1 MEKKDFDDILFS
13 EQIEFK
19 KKDVKYEEGG
29 ELRHVLVEF
38 SRAPFDILIAK
49 MKDKISTE
57 QTESKPDKLYI
68 RYVDT
73 GDSWEL
79 GYIKMDLK
87 YWKYI
92 EDIFYN
98 YKPSFYLIKGET
110 LKRLEKGDLLKDEK
124 FFGGDLDV
132 YIE

>member
-1 MEKKDFDDILFS
+1 MKKEDFEGILFS
-13 EQIEFK
+13 EQVEFK
-19 KKDVKYEEGG
+19 KKDVEYKGTG
-29 ELRHVLVEF
+29 EVRHVLIEF
-38 SRAPFDILIAK
+38 NRAPFDILIAK
-49 MKDKISTE
+49 MKDKISDV
-57 QTESKPDKLYI
+57 QTEGKPDKLFI
-68 RYVDT
+68 RYQDT

-79 GYIKMDLK
+79 GYIKMNLK

-98 YKPSFYLIKGET
+98 YKPKFYLIREEKLEV
-110 LKRLEKGDLLKDEK
+110 LEKGDLLKDEK